1 MYISH
6 VFLRSIALFPANAG
20 KSKGASIALAMLEVV
35 KNIPAYAAIV
45 ERAIHRDEM
54 SFTAVEVA
62 AHWHEHFRNV
72 ASPSERVLNDQ
83 AVCFFQVAQGPGLGT
98 LILGRK
104 GAPTR
109 FEFSDEGKNKFAD
122 IAPMTSGL
130 LAPADTVDEED
141 DGANDGAVFTPPA
154 STPAAGAFN
163 NKVFITHGKNIKV
176 LNQIKEIV
184 SYGNYQPIIAQE
196 HETIA
201 KPVPD
206 KVMDDMRACSAA
218 VIHVSSEA
226 TYKDANGKE
235 RAKINDNVLIEI
247 GAAMALYK
255 RNFIL
260 VVEDGL
266 ELPSNLQGLLPVP
279 LQRRRAGD
287 GSHHE
292 TPEGLQGIQGV
303 TAKFGRE
310 VEVEEVMGRRRSTL
324 VSSVT
329 KPPKPKK
336 ARRVWVS
343 GRVGGLRYGRSFSPW
358 GAFFMMIVSLFTGRK
373 GCTEP
378 TSQPS
383 CSSPALSWP
392 DSGLAGG
399 GGGVAPGRGE

>member
-1 MYISH
+1 MAEPSALPIRTTVEDVISLTSYLATKPMGAYPSDAKA
-6 VFLRSIALFPANAG
+6 VLEEGVLDGRKVSAYKFWGLIEEAEGRFKLLDRGRTAG
-20 KSKGASIALAMLEVV
+20 KNKGANIARAMLEVV
-35 KNIPAYAAIV
+35 KNTPAYAAIV

-62 AHWHEHFRNV
+62 THWHEHFRNV
-72 ASPSERVLNDQ
+72 ASSSERLLNDQ
-83 AVCFFQVAQGPGLGT
+83 AVCFFQVAQGAGLGT

-122 IAPMTSGL
+122 IAPMTSGSL
-130 LAPADTVDEED
+130 VGTDAVDEED
-141 DGANDGAVFTPPA
+141 DEEEANDGAVFTPPDA
-154 STPAAGAFN
+154 TAAATAAGAFN

-226 TYKDANGKE
+226 TYKNASGKE

-266 ELPSNLQGLLPVP
+266 ELPSNLHGLY
-279 LQRRRAGD
+279 QCRYSGD
-287 GSHHE
+287 ELGME
-292 TPEGLQGIQGV
+292 ATMKLLKAFKE
-303 TAKFGRE
+303 FRE
-310 VEVEEVMGRRRSTL
+310 
-324 VSSVT
+324 
-329 KPPKPKK
+329 
-336 ARRVWVS
+336 
-343 GRVGGLRYGRSFSPW
+343 
-358 GAFFMMIVSLFTGRK
+358 
-373 GCTEP
+373 
-378 TSQPS
+378 
-383 CSSPALSWP
+383 
-392 DSGLAGG
+392 
-399 GGGVAPGRGE
+399 